1 MQMPNPSILNDV
13 DAAAEIEGAAT
24 PVVRVAVV
32 IASRVAV
39 IVGAVAAAGTKL
51 ATEEAG
57 VAETDVSR
65 IV

>member
-1 MQMPNPSILNDV
+1 MPMPIPSTRNDV
-13 DAAAEIEGAAT
+13 DAAADIEGAT
-24 PVVRVAVV
+24 LVVSVAVV

-39 IVGAVAAAGTKL
+39 IVGAVVAARTKL

-57 VAETDVSR
+57 VAETDASR

>member
-1 MQMPNPSILNDV
+1 MPSARNDV
-13 DAAAEIEGAAT
+13 DAVAGIEGAT
-24 PVVRVAVV
+24 PVVSVVVV

-39 IVGAVAAAGTKL
+39 IVGAVVAARTKL

-57 VAETDVSR
+57 VAETDASR

>member
-1 MQMPNPSILNDV
+1 MPMPNPSILNDV
-13 DAAAEIEGAAT
+13 DAAADIEGAT
-24 PVVRVAVV
+24 PVVSVAVV

>member
-1 MQMPNPSILNDV
+1 MPMPIPSTRNDV
-13 DAAAEIEGAAT
+13 GAAADIEGAT
-24 PVVRVAVV
+24 LVVSVAVV

-39 IVGAVAAAGTKL
+39 IVGAVVAARTKL

-57 VAETDVSR
+57 VAETDASR